1 MDTDVFPEGL
11 KKGSDTVLLG
21 MGDIMVSKALEI
33 PLTSSHRAQGN
44 YRHCHLLAGV
54 LAVET
59 TTPETVEGGKT
70 F

>member
-1 MDTDVFPEGL
+1 
-11 KKGSDTVLLG
+11 

-44 YRHCHLLAGV
+44 YHHCHLQAGV

-59 TTPETVEGGKT
+59 TTPETGEGGKT